1 MIEEFNLNNI
11 SGLVFDCDGTLL
23 DTLDVWRAAE
33 EDLFAQIPFELSPE
47 QEDAIHSVSVEQ
59 AARIFHETYGVG
71 ESTQAVFDHLESRL
85 LAFYATDAKPLP
97 GAVALV
103 RAAREHSIPCVVVS
117 SSPRRYLEAG
127 LAAAGIADCFERLI
141 STEDAGVSKQDPKI
155 YQLALETLGSDI
167 KTTWALDDAPYACR
181 AMSAFGFKTIAPVN
195 GEGAERQAEKA
206 KAATLTVETL
216 EELL

>member
-1 MIEEFNLNNI
+1 MLPEFNLDNI

-23 DTLDVWRAAE
+23 DTLDAWRNAE

-47 QEDAIHSVSVEQ
+47 QEDAIHSVSVEE

-85 LAFYATDAKPLP
+85 LGYYATNAKPLP
-97 GAVALV
+97 GAIELV
-103 RAAREHSIPCVVVS
+103 LAARKRGIPCVVVS

-127 LAAAGIADCFERLI
+127 LRAAGAADCFRRLI
-141 STEDAGVSKQDPKI
+141 STEDAGVSKQDPRI
-155 YQLALETLGSDI
+155 YQLALDVLGSDI
-167 KTTWALDDAPYACR
+167 ATTWALDDASYACR
-181 AMSAFGFKTIAPVN
+181 AMGAFGFKTVSPVN
-195 GEGAERQAEKA
+195 GEGPERRAVKSQ
-206 KAATLTVETL
+206 AATLVVETL

>member
-1 MIEEFNLNNI
+1 MIEGFDLNNI

-103 RAAREHSIPCVVVS
+103 RAAREHGIPCVVVS
-117 SSPRRYLEAG
+117 STPAPLPGSRPCRGGHRRLLQAPDIHRRCRRFQAKPQD
-127 LAAAGIADCFERLI
+127 LRACACNARL
-141 STEDAGVSKQDPKI
+141 
-155 YQLALETLGSDI
+155 
-167 KTTWALDDAPYACR
+167 R
-181 AMSAFGFKTIAPVN
+181 H
-195 GEGAERQAEKA
+195 
-206 KAATLTVETL
+206 
-216 EELL
+216 